1 MVGVFNCDV
10 KMKAKPQGIGYTIQK
25 ILPGN
30 PFFTEESL
38 VRGHEFHN
46 SQIVNMRANPCYG
59 FATQRGKGI
68 VPGFDGLLYKNTLAG
83 YHHLHSAAAPE
94 WAENMVSLAMAHQKN
109 RQ

>member
-1 MVGVFNCDV
+1 
-10 KMKAKPQGIGYTIQK
+10 
-25 ILPGN
+25 
-30 PFFTEESL
+30 
-38 VRGHEFHN
+38 
-46 SQIVNMRANPCYG
+46 MRENPCYG